1 MTRANVRDGR
11 TATHDVTRLLVEW
24 REGRQEALDALL
36 PLVYEELRRIA
47 NRSLRR
53 ERGSHT
59 LQPTA
64 LVHEAFLRLLG
75 QREVHWQNR
84 AHFFAIASQI
94 IRRILVDYA
103 RRRGAAKRGAGI
115 ETTALEHEV
124 AASATQPVDTLALD
138 EALTRLAQ
146 RDHQQARIVEMR
158 FFGGLTNDEIAEVLG
173 VSSRTV
179 MRDWN
184 MARAWLYDELSS

>member
-1 MTRANVRDGR
+1 MGEQNL
-11 TATHDVTRLLVEW
+11 HDVTRLLAQW
-24 REGRQEALDALL
+24 REGDQEALDFLL

-53 ERGSHT
+53 ERESHT

-64 LVHEAFLRLLG
+64 LVHEAFLRLVD
-75 QREVHWQNR
+75 QREVRWQNR
-84 AHFFAIASQI
+84 AHFFAIASQV

-103 RRRGAAKRGAGI
+103 RRRSAAKRGAGI
-115 ETTALEHEV
+115 ETVALTHAV
-124 AASATQPVDTLALD
+124 DASPTQSVDTLALD

-146 RDHQQARIVEMR
+146 RDQQQARIVEMR
-158 FFGGLTNDEIAEVLG
+158 FFGGLTNDEIGEVLG

-184 MARAWLYDELSS
+184 MARAWLFDELSS

>member
-1 MTRANVRDGR
+1 MSEQNL
-11 TATHDVTRLLVEW
+11 HEVTRLLAQW
-24 REGRQEALDALL
+24 REGHQEALDALL

-47 NRSLRR
+47 DRSLRR

-64 LVHEAFLRLLG
+64 LVHEAFLRLVD
-75 QREVHWQNR
+75 QREVRWQNR
-84 AHFFAIASQI
+84 AHFFAIASQV

-103 RRRGAAKRGAGI
+103 RRRSAAKRGAGI
-115 ETTALEHEV
+115 ETVALKHEV
-124 AASATQPVDTLALD
+124 AASPTQSVDTLALD

-146 RDHQQARIVEMR
+146 RDEQQARIVEMR
-158 FFGGLTNDEIAEVLG
+158 FFGGLTNDEIGEVLG